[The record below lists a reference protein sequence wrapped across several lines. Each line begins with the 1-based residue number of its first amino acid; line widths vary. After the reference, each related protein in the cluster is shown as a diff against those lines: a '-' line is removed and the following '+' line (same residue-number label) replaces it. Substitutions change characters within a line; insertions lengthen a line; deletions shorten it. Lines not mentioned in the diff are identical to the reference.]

1 VGGPRAGES
10 GGGYA
15 ESGDNAGA
23 LSGGLA
29 NGSMIATFA
38 GADLAAQP
46 VGEEPALVPPSW
58 FAIGAW
64 NA

>member
-1 VGGPRAGES
+1 
-10 GGGYA
+10 
-15 ESGDNAGA
+15 
-23 LSGGLA
+23 
-29 NGSMIATFA
+29 MIATFA

-46 VGEEPALVPPSW
+46 VGEEPALVPTSW

>member
-1 VGGPRAGES
+1 
-10 GGGYA
+10 
-15 ESGDNAGA
+15 
-23 LSGGLA
+23 
-29 NGSMIATFA
+29 MIMTFA